1 MKIGIIGAMDNE
13 IEKFIEM
20 FDLKKID
27 DKYNIYTCSYQNKEL
42 YIVKSGIGK
51 VNAAATTQYLINKY
65 NVEMIINS
73 GCAGSLTT
81 NVKVMDIVISSY
93 VTYHDFKPLRIMQ
106 YSTPNGGKILADS
119 KLVEKTKKV
128 LNDLKITN
136 YHEAIIASGDHF
148 VTDSVERDRIY
159 EETGADVVDMESASI
174 GHIATLNDIPFVI
187 LRTISDFA
195 DGQDDFEEKA
205 AHMSSEIIKEL
216 INVI

>member
-13 IEKFIEM
+13 IAKFIEM
-20 FDLKKID
+20 FDLHKVD
-27 DKYNIYTCSYQNKEL
+27 YKYNIYTCNYQNKEL

-51 VNAAATTQYLINKY
+51 VNSAATTQYLINKY

-73 GCAGSLTT
+73 GCAGSLT
-81 NVKVMDIVISSY
+81 NKVKVMDVVISSY

-106 YSTPNGGKILADS
+106 YSTPNNGMILADT
-119 KLVEKTKKV
+119 KLVEKTKQV

-148 VTDSVERDRIY
+148 VTDSVERDRIC
-159 EETGADVVDMESASI
+159 EETKADVVDMESASI
-174 GHIATLNDIPFVI
+174 GHIATINNVPFVI
-187 LRTISDFA
+187 IRTISDFA
-195 DGQDDFEEKA
+195 DGQEDFEEKA
-205 AHMSSEIIKEL
+205 AYMSSEIIKEL